1 MSNDRPRHIPVT
13 DLDHEQYLD
22 HSIDLVARVRA
33 AKQAAQREMETFGD
47 VSEYEIRKIYGQK
60 TELPYPDH
68 GQNAQTSAERSR
80 SRGADAKVGVLEP
93 LKERAIN
100 ERQGTL
106 EFQADAPSYEPPTKE
121 E

>member
-68 GQNAQTSAERSR
+68 DQNAQASAERSR
-80 SRGADAKVGVLEP
+80 SRETDANAGRPEP
-93 LKERAIN
+93 LKERAMN
-100 ERQGTL
+100 ECQGTL
-106 EFQADAPSYEPPTKE
+106 EFQVDAASYEPPAKE